1 MTEGQLVVYDD
12 LVVSLDYTLRLDD
25 GEIVDSSA
33 EQEPLQFLQGHGQVL
48 PALESALYGM
58 AIGEEKDVVVG
69 PDEGYG
75 ELDPD
80 AFQQLP
86 LDAFP
91 PDMAVEPGMVLEL
104 LDDTGE
110 TLVAFVAEVRPD
122 NVVLDFNHPLAGET
136 LYFYLKVA
144 GLRRATGEELAH
156 GHVHGL
162 GDEHR

>member
-136 LYFYLKVA
+136 LYFNLKVA
-144 GLRRATGEELAH
+144 GLHSE
-156 GHVHGL
+156 
-162 GDEHR
+162 